1 MMLLLLLSPC
11 FRLGR
16 LQEERL
22 WDSHKRAVAVAVQ
35 AQVVVVAVHSLGTS
49 GIHRVLVVVAVV
61 VVPAVGPEADSPV
74 GDKDMR
80 PAAVGRRDSR
90 DRKDSREG
98 RKRLQV
104 PRVGSH
110 SHIGGS
116 KAVVGNLVVRHPDP
130 P

>member
-22 WDSHKRAVAVAVQ
+22 WDSYKRAVAVVVQ
-35 AQVVVVAVHSLGTS
+35 AQVVVVAVHSLDTS
-49 GIHRVLVVVAVV
+49 GIHMLVVVVVAV
-61 VVPAVGPEADSPV
+61 VVPAVGPEADNP
-74 GDKDMR
+74 DKDMR

-116 KAVVGNLVVRHPDP
+116 KAVVGNLVVHHPDP

>member
-1 MMLLLLLSPC
+1 M
-11 FRLGR
+11 
-16 LQEERL
+16 
-22 WDSHKRAVAVAVQ
+22 WDSYKRAVAVVVQ
-35 AQVVVVAVHSLGTS
+35 AQVVVVAVHSLDTS
-49 GIHRVLVVVAVV
+49 GIHMLVVVVVAV
-61 VVPAVGPEADSPV
+61 VVPAVGPEADNP
-74 GDKDMR
+74 DKDMR

-98 RKRLQV
+98 RRRLQV